1 MRVFSHGLSH
11 LEALRSSLAALRA
24 NKFRSFLTAL
34 GLVIGNVSVIL
45 VVTISLTSR
54 DYILDAIQRVGS
66 NLIIANYEA
75 GNNSATA
82 TTAAD
87 YVKTSDVEAVR
98 QQLGSRIVAAT
109 GVMNSLDRMRVEG
122 HEEDI
127 AILGSDQY
135 YPVVRNLEL
144 LSGRFFDAGEVAM
157 RAHVALPTEKL
168 ARRLFG
174 SQSAAI
180 GETVKLHG
188 LPFTIIGT
196 FKERVSTFGQS
207 ELTGDNIL
215 IPITVLKDFTQIE
228 RIDPLY
234 VEVRTQA
241 GVEQATKIVQTIL
254 ESRHRAGAHY
264 NVMNL
269 NAILDTA
276 RDIANILDVV
286 LIIVSAIALVISGI
300 GIMNIMLVTVT
311 ERTSEIGVRMAVGAA
326 RRDIFEQFLA
336 EAVLISLAGGVAGI
350 LIGVAIP
357 LSVQFFTD
365 EFAIPI
371 SPLSIAVAFTVSLG
385 VGLVFGLLPA
395 SRASRLNPTEALR
408 YE

>member
-1 MRVFSHGLSH
+1 MRSFSH
-11 LEALRSSLAALRA
+11 LEAIRSSIAALRA
-24 NKFRSFLTAL
+24 NKFRAFLTAL
-34 GLVIGNVSVIL
+34 GLVIGNASVIL

-54 DYILDAIQRVGS
+54 DYILDAIQRIGS

-82 TTAAD
+82 AMAAD
-87 YVKTSDVEAVR
+87 YLKTSDIEAVR

-127 AILGSDQY
+127 AILGADQY
-135 YPVVRNLEL
+135 YPVVRNLSL
-144 LSGRFFDAGEVAM
+144 LGGRFFDGAEVAQ

-174 SQSAAI
+174 SQTAAI
-180 GETVKLHG
+180 GQSVKLHG

-196 FKERVSTFGQS
+196 FKEKVSTYGAT
-207 ELTGDNIL
+207 ELSGDNIL
-215 IPITVLKDFTQIE
+215 VPISVLKDFTQIE

-234 VEVRTQA
+234 VQVRSQA
-241 GVEQATKIVQTIL
+241 GVEQATKLVQTIL

-264 NVMNL
+264 NVQNL
-269 NAILDTA
+269 NEILDTA
-276 RDIANILDVV
+276 KQIANILNAVLVV
-286 LIIVSAIALVISGI
+286 VSAIALVISGI

-311 ERTSEIGVRMAVGAA
+311 ERTREIGLRMAVGAA
-326 RRDIFEQFLA
+326 RRDILEQFLA
-336 EAVLISLAGGVAGI
+336 EAIVISMAGGLAGI
-350 LIGVAIP
+350 LIGIAIP
-357 LSVQFFTD
+357 LSVRLFTD

-371 SPLSIAVAFTVSLG
+371 SLLSIAVAFTVSLG

>member
-1 MRVFSHGLSH
+1 MSLLRHR
-11 LEALRSSLAALRA
+11 EALQSSLAALRA
-24 NKFRSFLTAL
+24 NKLRSFLTAL
-34 GLVIGNVSVIL
+34 GLVIGNASVIL

-54 DYILDAIQRVGS
+54 DYILDAIQRIGS

-75 GNNSATA
+75 GNNGATA
-82 TTAAD
+82 TTAGD
-87 YVKTSDVEAVR
+87 YLKVADVEAVR

-122 HEEDI
+122 HEEDV
-127 AILGSDQY
+127 AILGADQY
-135 YPVVRNLEL
+135 YPAVRNLAL
-144 LSGRFFDAGEVAM
+144 LTGRFFDGSEVQQ

-174 SQSAAI
+174 SQAAAM
-180 GETVKLHG
+180 GRKVKLHG
-188 LPFTIIGT
+188 LPFTIIGS
-196 FKERVSTFGQS
+196 FKEKVSTFGQS
-207 ELTGDNIL
+207 ELSGDNIL

-234 VEVRTQA
+234 VQVRSQD
-241 GVEQATKIVQTIL
+241 GVESATTIVRAII
-254 ESRHRAGAHY
+254 ESRHRPGAHY

-269 NAILDTA
+269 NSILDTA
-276 RDIANILDVV
+276 RQIATILDAV
-286 LIIVSAIALVISGI
+286 LIVVSAIALIISGI

-311 ERTSEIGVRMAVGAA
+311 ERTREIGLRMAVGAA
-326 RRDIFEQFLA
+326 RRDILEQFLA
-336 EAVLISLAGGVAGI
+336 EAVLISIGGGTVGI
-350 LIGVAIP
+350 LIGVAVP
-357 LSVQFFTD
+357 LSVRYLTD

-371 SPLSIAVAFTVSLG
+371 SFLSIAVAFTVSLA
-385 VGLVFGLLPA
+385 VGLIFGLLPA